1 MPRNNRPFW
10 KKKLQQNKD
19 RDRFVSK
26 SLRRLGWKV
35 IRVWEHELKYPHKVA
50 AKLRMVL
57 GTVSAG

>member
-35 IRVWEHELKYPHKVA
+35 IRVWEHELKKPEKVVP
-50 AKLRMVL
+50 KIKKYIE
-57 GTVSAG
+57 TSSD